1 MPTPRPPYDVVVQD
15 PHAPSRLGLA
25 GLLRLQPWVGRCD
38 AAPDQAGALRLIREH
53 RPHVAVVDVSAS
65 GTFAAAHCDALRR
78 AHPGIAVVA
87 TARCGRG
94 SVSPSVE
101 GNVGAEAWLEPDATV
116 RQIVS
121 TVRAAAERGGVA
133 AGVGDGGSGRRGT
146 ADVAA
151 HGVPTA
157 REAPNP
163 REAPATR
170 DALTGREAQVLR
182 LLARGATNPEI
193 AAELHLSPHAIKK
206 YASAVYRKLGVRNRT
221 EAARRLRG

>member
-38 AAPDQAGALRLIREH
+38 AASDQAGALRLIREH

-65 GTFAAAHCDALRR
+65 GTFASDHCDALRR

-94 SVSPSVE
+94 SAPAAA
-101 GNVGAEAWLEPDATV
+101 GADGGAEAWIEPDATV

-121 TVRAAAERGGVA
+121 TVRAAAERGGAVA
-133 AGVGDGGSGRRGT
+133 GAHDGGAGGRGT
-146 ADVAA
+146 ADGAA
-151 HGVPTA
+151 AEAAGDPTA
-157 REAPNP
+157 REASAA
-163 REAPATR
+163 RET
-170 DALTGREAQVLR
+170 LTEREAQVLR

-221 EAARRLRG
+221 EAARRLRGG